1 MAGFDEKRRQER
13 LYRAVSHGL
22 RKWVERGGVE
32 LAEVTVAPHAEPL
45 MRRTVY
51 AVSRFRV
58 LARMF
63 IWLWAAIRYLSGSL
77 FDALRRRNSR
87 ARRAVRLRKIFE
99 TLGPTFIKL
108 GQQLSA
114 VLEYDGLVQKVIDA
128 TTRLAGLA
136 SSHCKRLLVLN
147 LSLLKADPHEKAHN
161 QQNGS
166 RDNCQFHGR
175 GNLES
180 LRIDSNSQA
189 SACKNLVSF
198 ICQGEQRL
206 TTQTERPRSCW
217 QANGRDAQ
225 SGSIQCLVRR
235 RISRNS
241 FRAR

>member
-87 ARRAVRLRKIFE
+87 AR
-99 TLGPTFIKL
+99 
-108 GQQLSA
+108 
-114 VLEYDGLVQKVIDA
+114 
-128 TTRLAGLA
+128 
-136 SSHCKRLLVLN
+136 
-147 LSLLKADPHEKAHN
+147 
-161 QQNGS
+161 
-166 RDNCQFHGR
+166 
-175 GNLES
+175 
-180 LRIDSNSQA
+180 
-189 SACKNLVSF
+189 
-198 ICQGEQRL
+198 
-206 TTQTERPRSCW
+206 W
-217 QANGRDAQ
+217 
-225 SGSIQCLVRR
+225 
-235 RISRNS
+235 
-241 FRAR
+241 